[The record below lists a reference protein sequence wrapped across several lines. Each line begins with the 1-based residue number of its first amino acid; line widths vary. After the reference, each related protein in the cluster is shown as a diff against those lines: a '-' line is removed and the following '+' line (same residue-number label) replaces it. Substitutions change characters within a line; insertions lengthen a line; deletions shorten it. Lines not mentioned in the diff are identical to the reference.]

1 MKLPRRFRWPLMWL
15 VLALAP
21 LGLLAFTAAESEAV
35 PQAPA
40 PGQIVL
46 EGLIEPSEEVELAM
60 ASEGVLATVLVE
72 RGDKVARGAVVARLE
87 SRAEEMALAAAVYRA
102 ERKEGL
108 HQAEARV
115 EYAQAAANRQDRLY
129 RDGLVSKE
137 SWEESQTA
145 QYLAQQSLLAALED
159 DRLAEIDAKRL
170 GEQLDRRELVS
181 PFAGVV
187 VKRYLDPGELVS
199 RTGQSTVISLACLDP
214 LEVRVIAPLGLWG
227 QVAVDDVVPVVP
239 QLPVEGAWRGRVV
252 AIDRVIDAASG
263 TFEVLLELENG
274 DQILPAGIHCT
285 VEFPRH

>member
-1 MKLPRRFRWPLMWL
+1 
-15 VLALAP
+15 
-21 LGLLAFTAAESEAV
+21 
-35 PQAPA
+35 
-40 PGQIVL
+40 
-46 EGLIEPSEEVELAM
+46 M